1 MLRGLPFIYQG
12 QEIGMENVPFS
23 SIDEID
29 DISTLDEYQ
38 VALRAGLSP
47 DEAFKAVA
55 KYSRDNARTPMQWS
69 DGANAGFT
77 TGTPWLKVNPNFVSI
92 NAAAQMDDQDSVR
105 SFYKKLIALR
115 KDNKYKETIVY
126 GVLEPIWEDRHN
138 LMAYYRKGD
147 KTLLVI
153 GNYQMEEQTVT
164 LPSPYKCILL
174 NNYSNLT
181 KNEHM
186 LTLQAYQVLILE
198 M

>member
-115 KDNKYKETIVY
+115 KDNKYKETFVY

>member
-1 MLRGLPFIYQG
+1 
-12 QEIGMENVPFS
+12 
-23 SIDEID
+23 
-29 DISTLDEYQ
+29 
-38 VALRAGLSP
+38 
-47 DEAFKAVA
+47 
-55 KYSRDNARTPMQWS
+55 
-69 DGANAGFT
+69 
-77 TGTPWLKVNPNFVSI
+77 
-92 NAAAQMDDQDSVR
+92 MDDQDSVR
-105 SFYKKLIALR
+105 SFYKKLITLR

-126 GVLEPIWEDRHN
+126 GALEPIWEDRHN

-181 KNEHM
+181 ENEHM